1 MAKHQQRKIKL
12 FCTQNRFWGKGRALY
27 KYLAPS
33 SPNPFSP
40 RRRGTKSLA

>member
-1 MAKHQQRKIKL
+1 MVSTSAKSDI
-12 FCTQNRFWGKGRALY
+12 GRALY

-40 RRRGTKSLA
+40 RRRGIKSLAPLSRRERGWG